1 MTLTAKA
8 KIAGIIGWPVSHS
21 RSPLLHNHWLAAHGI
36 DGAYIPMPVHPD
48 HLGQA
53 VRALPALN
61 FRGTNITIPFKQAV
75 MAYLDDI
82 DPKAQR
88 LKSVNTLVVREDGS
102 IWGTSTDGQGFV
114 DSLLAKFPNF
124 DFTQKPV
131 TILGA
136 GGAARAIIAALLDQN
151 VPEIRVVNRT
161 LERIADIQLDLN
173 DHRILP
179 ANDAKAALDS
189 AGLLINSTAM
199 GMTGQSPLELDL
211 TYLAPDA
218 LVADIVY
225 APLETDLLARAKARG
240 NPVLGGIG
248 MLLYQARAG
257 FNHWFGAM
265 PEVTADTARIVL
277 EGK

>member
-1 MTLTAKA
+1 
-8 KIAGIIGWPVSHS
+8 
-21 RSPLLHNHWLAAHGI
+21 
-36 DGAYIPMPVHPD
+36 
-48 HLGQA
+48 
-53 VRALPALN
+53 
-61 FRGTNITIPFKQAV
+61 
-75 MAYLDDI
+75 
-82 DPKAQR
+82 
-88 LKSVNTLVVREDGS
+88 
-102 IWGTSTDGQGFV
+102 
-114 DSLLAKFPNF
+114 
-124 DFTQKPV
+124 
-131 TILGA
+131 
-136 GGAARAIIAALLDQN
+136 
-151 VPEIRVVNRT
+151 
-161 LERIADIQLDLN
+161 
-173 DHRILP
+173 
-179 ANDAKAALDS
+179 
-189 AGLLINSTAM
+189 M